1 MTIEKLEYFYTIVK
15 YNSISKAAS
24 ELHVS
29 KSTLS
34 ASLKDLESELGHLLF
49 DRNGNSLTL
58 NSYGDKIVQSVYII
72 LNEAKKMKLNLHE
85 MIENPVM
92 RLGFGNTSLM
102 YKVTENEDQLN
113 RFWECYHG
121 SSFELLNKLENHELD
136 FVITSADVN
145 SPVLKKEQLIE
156 LKMYLCV
163 SREIKQEIEE
173 EGFICLTNYPFLFLP
188 HHLDHLEA
196 TKSVLEML
204 QLTSP
209 LVCCY
214 DTLMLTRL
222 IEKSK
227 GVYAVISLRKEQLQ
241 EIDSK
246 LFFLP
251 IERKQKFYLYRNVS
265 SSVFV
270 QPGQIK
276 ATLQKLLET

>member
-1 MTIEKLEYFYTIVK
+1 MTIEKLEYFYTIAK

-163 SREIKQEIEE
+163 SREIKQEI
-173 EGFICLTNYPFLFLP
+173 GRR
-188 HHLDHLEA
+188 
-196 TKSVLEML
+196 L
-204 QLTSP
+204 QLFDQLS
-209 LVCCY
+209 
-214 DTLMLTRL
+214 
-222 IEKSK
+222 ISIF
-227 GVYAVISLRKEQLQ
+227 ASSLRSFRSYQ
-241 EIDSK
+241 ECA
-246 LFFLP
+246 
-251 IERKQKFYLYRNVS
+251 RNVAINKSACLLLRYVDAYS
-265 SSVFV
+265 SH
-270 QPGQIK
+270 
-276 ATLQKLLET
+276 